1 MSSVKVSKKADLLQ
15 VTREE
20 MARRLVACAV
30 FFVGQHQI
38 RLNKSNPAPHTTPS
52 RPGEYPRKRTGFGQK
67 SVKLATTDL
76 GDITR
81 TLTVT
86 VGYDALAPY
95 MPHLEIV
102 QNRLGL
108 ANTLNDLVPQL
119 GAIVGKP
126 IIVRA

>member
-1 MSSVKVSKKADLLQ
+1 MASVKVSKKADLLQ

-30 FFVGQHQI
+30 FFIGQHQI
-38 RLNKSNPAPHTTPS
+38 RLNKSNPAPHNNPS
-52 RPGEYPRKRTGFGQK
+52 KPGEYPKKRTGFGQK
-67 SVKLATTDL
+67 SVKMGTTDL

-81 TLTVT
+81 TLRVT

-102 QNRLGL
+102 SARLGL
-108 ANTLNDLVPQL
+108 VNTLGDLVPQL

-126 IIVRA
+126 IVVRS